1 MCTHSR
7 FIFNRYSQKR
17 VLVKCGKC
25 PACLQE
31 KACAR
36 ANRIRNNFSSGSIAL
51 FITLT
56 YDNRFIPY
64 VLRNDIKAY
73 GDLNIYR
80 DAIVRYVYNPH
91 SNSTSLKVF
100 DNYESVGSVP
110 LSECCVD
117 NVSNL
122 RPLTHYKDRI
132 GVCWYPDIQNF
143 FKRLRIV
150 LKRHYN
156 YEKYFSYFSCSEYG
170 GHTYRP
176 HFHALLFV
184 PSSDEVIFRDAILEA
199 WPFADKN
206 RTAKFI
212 EIARNAANYVA
223 SYVNSN
229 SNFFPLLSCDYFK
242 QKHSQSKNF
251 GVVLE
256 CFSLSSILQ
265 KIESGNLVYYRQQ
278 KFDGNAVTIPMPIP
292 LYVLHRYFPICK
304 GFSWLSERD
313 VLSILRNPSS
323 FGYILNDTQFKL
335 RHEEKLIP
343 VTITNKLCNPY
354 YKFTP
359 RESYQLYVRFENCY
373 QRFFSETGLSRY
385 DYAFYYCRCYDVY
398 KSMILR
404 LSHENVDLVDDYS
417 SFYENAF
424 DVFDSPEIA
433 PTLNPLNLVLDPN
446 KRSDVISKSNHF
458 AFLYDK
464 MNKQRKVTN
473 YVMNKFG
480 LHV

>member
-25 PACLQE
+25 PSCLQE
-31 KACAR
+31 KACSR
-36 ANRIRNNFSSGSIAL
+36 ANRIRNNFTHGTIAL

-56 YDNRFIPY
+56 YDNRFVPY
-64 VLRNDIKAY
+64 VLRHHLVGR
-73 GDLNIYR
+73 GDLIIYR
-80 DAIVRYVYNPH
+80 DSNIRYVH
-91 SNSTSLKVF
+91 SCHGTKLRVF
-100 DNYESVGSVP
+100 DELQEIGSIPQEESFLVGS
-110 LSECCVD
+110 D
-117 NVSNL
+117 KI
-122 RPLTHYKDRI
+122 RPLTHYKERI

-176 HFHALLFV
+176 HFHALLFI
-184 PSSDEVIFRDAILEA
+184 PSADEALFRDAILEA
-199 WPFADKN
+199 WPFADKT
-206 RTAKFI
+206 RTARFI
-212 EIARNAANYVA
+212 EIARNAASYVA
-223 SYVNSN
+223 SYCNSN
-229 SNFFPLLSCDYFK
+229 SNLFPLLSSDYFR

-251 GVVLE
+251 GVVLD

-265 KIESGNLVYYRQQ
+265 KIESGNLVYYRKS
-278 KFDGNAVTIPMPIP
+278 KFNGNADTVPMPIP

-304 GFSWLSERD
+304 GFSWLSSCD
-313 VLSILRNPSS
+313 VLSILRAPQTI
-323 FGYILNDTQFKL
+323 GHILNDTQYEFRYKN
-335 RHEEKLIP
+335 KLIP
-343 VTITNKLCNPY
+343 CSIVNKTSNPY

-373 QRFFSETGLSRY
+373 LKFHSETGLSRF
-385 DYAFYYCRCYDVY
+385 DYAFYYRRCYDVY

-424 DVFDSPEIA
+424 EVFDNPEIA
-433 PTLNPLNLVLDPN
+433 PTLNPLKLVLDPN
-446 KRSDVISKSNHF
+446 KRSDVLLKSNHF
-458 AFLYDK
+458 AFLFDK
-464 MNKQRKVTN
+464 LNKQKKVTN
-473 YVMNKFG
+473 YVMNEFD